1 MSRVYRKIQAFL
13 GFHFKSSG
21 RCRLTSRLI
30 FELLSDPYVRLS
42 AGDTALLSSS
52 VLENTR
58 NPRWDQDFRVNVCCA
73 ESELLL
79 KVREL

>member
-1 MSRVYRKIQAFL
+1 M
-13 GFHFKSSG
+13 
-21 RCRLTSRLI
+21 
-30 FELLSDPYVRLS
+30 RLS

-79 KVREL
+79 KVCEVDILVSLHQNSTLHALFQGHFKVVDLCEINTVSSL

>member
-1 MSRVYRKIQAFL
+1 M
-13 GFHFKSSG
+13 
-21 RCRLTSRLI
+21 
-30 FELLSDPYVRLS
+30 RLS

-73 ESELLL
+73 ESELLM
-79 KVREL
+79 KVREVIISFTYSNKNNENLRDFVENHIALVLFMLLTSL